1 METVRNY
8 LKLTKP
14 GVMAGNVL
22 TAIAGYFLA
31 TADYGFDWLIF
42 VGMLGGMVLVV
53 GGACALNNYLD
64 RDIDAKMTRTKKR
77 PSVSAGL
84 SPTGMQVFAY
94 GITIFGLA
102 VLYFMTNVL
111 TVVIGLIGFVTYV
124 WLYGAWAKRKFAYG
138 MAVGAIPGALPIA
151 GGYAAASGQI
161 DLGLV
166 LVFLIILF
174 WQLPEFYSIS
184 IYRAKEYKAA
194 GVPVFP
200 IAKSVRSTITQIVA
214 GTTLYLASALGLTF
228 AGYTGMVYFV
238 VILIPGLIWLNLAF
252 RGLSTG
258 LHEVEVWARKMF
270 KGAMYTILL
279 ACLMLSIG
287 AYLP

>member
-1 METVRNY
+1 METVLNY

-42 VGMLGGMVLVV
+42 VGMLGGMVLVI

-84 SPTGMQVFAY
+84 SSIGMQLFAY

-102 VLYFMTNVL
+102 ALYFMTNVL

-200 IAKSVRSTITQIVA
+200 IAKSVPATTVQIVS
-214 GTTLYLASALGLTF
+214 GTTLYLVSALGLTF

-252 RGLSTG
+252 GGLRVGT
-258 LHEVEVWARKMF
+258 HEVEAWARKMF

-279 ACLMLSIG
+279 VCLMLSIG